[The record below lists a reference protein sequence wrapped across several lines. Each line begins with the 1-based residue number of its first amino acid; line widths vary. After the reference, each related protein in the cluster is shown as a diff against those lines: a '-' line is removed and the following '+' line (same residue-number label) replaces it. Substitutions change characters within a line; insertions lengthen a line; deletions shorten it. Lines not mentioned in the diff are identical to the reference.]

1 MADHSVEPARRLG
14 GRPSQLAGTAAL
26 SAIARPASAY
36 DGAVYDVDQDNY
48 FPYQSGEPLAE
59 RLPPF
64 VSLDLRVD
72 KRYTFK
78 RWWLETYIDLLN
90 VVRGENPEGVQY
102 NYDYTEEAYV
112 RGLPFL
118 PSIGLRA
125 EVAL

>member
-1 MADHSVEPARRLG
+1 M
-14 GRPSQLAGTAAL
+14 
-26 SAIARPASAY
+26 
-36 DGAVYDVDQDNY
+36 
-48 FPYQSGEPLAE
+48 
-59 RLPPF
+59 PPF
-64 VSLDLRVD
+64 MALDLRAD

-78 RWWLETYIDLLN
+78 RWWLETYVDLLN

-118 PSIGLRA
+118 PSFGLRA